1 MTCFCI
7 SYTSCQLN
15 ITTSTVKLL
24 FYWAYLM
31 TYKAVYGTYPIY
43 VVFCTSPCFVQINNT
58 KVANKHTQNRKY
70 THTKVAN
77 KYTQNRKYTHTKVI
91 FC

>member
-43 VVFCTSPCFVQINNT
+43 VVFCISPCFVHLRVLYIS
-58 KVANKHTQNRKY
+58 VL
-70 THTKVAN
+70 
-77 KYTQNRKYTHTKVI
+77 
-91 FC
+91 

>member
-1 MTCFCI
+1 MTYFCI

-43 VVFCTSPCFVQINNT
+43 VVFCTSPCFVHLRVMTSPCYDIVLIPRYILNYF
-58 KVANKHTQNRKY
+58 VLCHILLY
-70 THTKVAN
+70 
-77 KYTQNRKYTHTKVI
+77 
-91 FC
+91 